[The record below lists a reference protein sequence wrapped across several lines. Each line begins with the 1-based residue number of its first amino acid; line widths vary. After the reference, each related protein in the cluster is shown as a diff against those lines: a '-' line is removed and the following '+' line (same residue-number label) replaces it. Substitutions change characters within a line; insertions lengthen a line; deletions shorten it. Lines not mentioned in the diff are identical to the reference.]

1 MICQLSRTS
10 TVRPFRASISDLAVS
25 VFLRKLVIKQGEAG
39 HDESAAPIP
48 RPRVMVVHAPE
59 IAEQNARRIDLVN
72 LRRPGLL
79 PPPAI
84 ALLWHARRCPGI
96 VGLIMVATPLP
107 RCPIP

>member
-1 MICQLSRTS
+1 M
-10 TVRPFRASISDLAVS
+10 
-25 VFLRKLVIKQGEAG
+25 FLRKLVIEQGEAG
-39 HDESAAPIP
+39 HDQSAAPIP
-48 RPRVMVVHAPE
+48 RPRVGVHAPE
-59 IAEQNARRIDLVN
+59 IAEQNTRRIDLVN

-96 VGLIMVATPLP
+96 VGLIMGATPLP